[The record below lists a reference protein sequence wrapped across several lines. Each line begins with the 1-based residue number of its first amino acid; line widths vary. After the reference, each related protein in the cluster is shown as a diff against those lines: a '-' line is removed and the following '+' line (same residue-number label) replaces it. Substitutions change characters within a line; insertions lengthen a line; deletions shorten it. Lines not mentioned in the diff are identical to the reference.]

1 MTNTMILLVAAG
13 MVLGAAVPLGAQGH
27 TAHRHPRGAKILIT
41 GVLVE
46 PLCQFAQPSAVQDCL
61 KHLGDEQLQPALL
74 DSDSTLYLLRSSTGS
89 GLTPAQARRLLGQT
103 VKVDGAVFPAGN
115 AYLIVVDSLRVNT
128 P

>member
-1 MTNTMILLVAAG
+1 MLKVTLIVAAG
-13 MVLGAAVPLGAQGH
+13 MALGAAVPLGAQGH
-27 TAHRHPRGAKILIT
+27 APHRHPRGAKILIT

-74 DSDSTLYLLRSSTGS
+74 DSDSTLYLLRSPAGS
-89 GLTPAQARRLLGQT
+89 GLAPTQARRLLGHP
-103 VKVDGAVFPAGN
+103 VKVDGTVFPAGT
-115 AYLIVVDSLRVNT
+115 AYLIVVDSLRANT